1 MSLTTKLS
9 LFAAFIFFMLI
20 MAASYRKKKKRIIF
34 FGDSLTAEGALY
46 GGYIQRIATYMQ
58 DEGIAA
64 KYDLVGMGKNGDKVA
79 DLFNRMSRDI
89 LERGADM
96 VVIFIGINDVW
107 QNNTEA
113 KFAEVYKTILEKLK
127 SAGIR
132 LILCTLP
139 VIGEKIFEKNEADN
153 QLDQFTTTI
162 QKFGMDFE
170 IPVVNLREAFRNVL
184 VQTNE
189 NDVAAGILTRDGVHL
204 NEKGNNLVAEEIW
217 MVMRNE
223 IAFLK

>member
-1 MSLTTKLS
+1 
-9 LFAAFIFFMLI
+9 
-20 MAASYRKKKKRIIF
+20 
-34 FGDSLTAEGALY
+34 
-46 GGYIQRIATYMQ
+46 
-58 DEGIAA
+58 
-64 KYDLVGMGKNGDKVA
+64 
-79 DLFNRMSRDI
+79 
-89 LERGADM
+89 M

-107 QNNTEA
+107 QKNTEA
-113 KFAEVYKTILEKLK
+113 EFAKVYKAMLEKLK

-139 VIGEKIFEKNEADN
+139 VIGEKVFEKNEADN
-153 QLDQFTTTI
+153 QLDQFTATI
-162 QKFGMDFE
+162 LKFGMNFE

-189 NDVAAGILTRDGVHL
+189 NDVAEGILTRDGVHL

-223 IAFLK
+223 IALLK